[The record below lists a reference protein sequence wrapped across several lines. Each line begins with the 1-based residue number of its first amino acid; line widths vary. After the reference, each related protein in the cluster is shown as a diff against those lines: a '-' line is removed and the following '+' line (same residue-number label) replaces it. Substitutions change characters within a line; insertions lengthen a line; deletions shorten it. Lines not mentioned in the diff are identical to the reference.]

1 VLALALLPVSSEGSM
16 PRPIWK
22 GAISF
27 GLVTVPVSL
36 HSATERASELHFRL
50 LHAKDQSPIDYKRVC
65 EAEGVE
71 VPWSEIVRGY
81 ERAKGEYVVMS
92 DKDFARARV
101 EASQTFVVQ
110 HFVPEHAIDVRYF
123 DEPYYLAPA
132 GKPASKPYALLR
144 EGLVRAKRV
153 AVGTIVL
160 RQREH
165 LAALTPVG
173 EAMVL
178 TTLRFAHE
186 IRSPAALDLPSIG
199 RGDSRELTL
208 ALQLID
214 TLADDWNPK
223 RYKDTYH
230 DVLLEA
236 IERKASGK
244 EIATPTRRGPA
255 KVVNLMK
262 ALEQSLAK
270 TRRSTGT
277 RRRGGKRAA

>member
-1 VLALALLPVSSEGSM
+1 M

-36 HSATERASELHFRL
+36 YSATERSAELHFRL

-71 VPWSEIVRGY
+71 VPWPQIVRGY
-81 ERAKGEYVVMS
+81 EYDKGQYVVMS

-110 HFVPEHAIDVRYF
+110 DFVPDHAIDVRYY

-132 GKPASKPYALLR
+132 GKAASKPYALLR
-144 EGLVRAKRV
+144 DALARAQRV
-153 AVGTIVL
+153 GVGTIVM

-165 LAALTPVG
+165 LAALAPVG
-173 EAMVL
+173 DAL
-178 TTLRFAHE
+178 ALATLRFAHE
-186 IRSPAALDLPSIG
+186 IRSPAALDLPAAG
-199 RGDSRELTL
+199 RADTREMKL

-214 TLADDWNPK
+214 TLATDWNPK
-223 RYKDTYH
+223 RYHDTYRE
-230 DVLLEA
+230 VLLQA
-236 IERKASGK
+236 IEQKAKGK
-244 EIATPTRRGPA
+244 TIATPARRQPA

-262 ALEQSLAK
+262 ALQQSLK
-270 TRRSTGT
+270 TPRRETARRQTPRAEAS
-277 RRRGGKRAA
+277 RRGTARRGTKRAA

>member
-1 VLALALLPVSSEGSM
+1 M

-22 GAISF
+22 AAF
-27 GLVTVPVSL
+27 GFGPVPVPVSL
-36 HSATERASELHFRL
+36 HSATERAGELHFRL
-50 LHAKDQSPIDYKRVC
+50 LHAKDKSPIDYKRVC

-81 ERAKGEYVVMS
+81 EHAKGEFVVMS

-101 EASQTFVVQ
+101 EANQTFVVQ

-123 DEPYYLAPA
+123 DAPYYLAPA

-153 AVGTIVL
+153 AVGTIVI

-173 EAMVL
+173 EALVL
-178 TTLRFAHE
+178 TTLRFARE
-186 IRSPAALDLPSIG
+186 IRSPASLDLPSSGG
-199 RGDSRELTL
+199 RGDSREMAL

-214 TLADDWNPK
+214 TLAADWNPK
-223 RYKDTYH
+223 RYKDTYRE
-230 DVLLEA
+230 VLRQV
-236 IERKASGK
+236 IERKANGK
-244 EIATPTRRGPA
+244 EIATPRQRGPA
-255 KVVNLMK
+255 KVVNLMH

-270 TRRSTGT
+270 TQRGAGT
-277 RRRGGKRAA
+277 RRRRGKRAA

>member
-1 VLALALLPVSSEGSM
+1 M
-16 PRPIWK
+16 RRPIWK

-36 HSATERASELHFRL
+36 HSATERAAELHFRL

-81 ERAKGEYVVMS
+81 EHAKGEYVVMT

-144 EGLVRAKRV
+144 EGLVRARRV

-178 TTLRFAHE
+178 TTLRFAHQ
-186 IRSPAALDLPSIG
+186 IRSPASLDLPATG
-199 RGDSRELTL
+199 RGDSREMTL

-214 TLADDWNPK
+214 TLAADWNPK
-223 RYKDTYH
+223 RYHDTYH
-230 DVLLEA
+230 DVLLQA

-244 EIATPTRRGPA
+244 EIAAPARRAPA

-262 ALEQSLAK
+262 ALQQSIEK
-270 TRRSTGT
+270 TRRGAGT
-277 RRRGGKRAA
+277 RRRGGRRAA

>member
-1 VLALALLPVSSEGSM
+1 M

-36 HSATERASELHFRL
+36 HSATERSAELHFRL

-81 ERAKGEYVVMS
+81 EHTKGEFVVMS

-144 EGLVRAKRV
+144 DGLVRARRIG
-153 AVGTIVL
+153 VGTIVI
-160 RQREH
+160 RQRQH
-165 LAALTPVG
+165 LAALVPVD
-173 EAMVL
+173 EALALM
-178 TTLRFAHE
+178 TLRFAQQ
-186 IRSPAALDLPSIG
+186 IRSPSALDLPASG
-199 RGDSRELTL
+199 RGDSREMTL

-214 TLADDWNPK
+214 TLAADWNPK
-223 RYKDTYH
+223 RYRDTYQ
-230 DVLLEA
+230 DVLRQA

-244 EIATPTRRGPA
+244 EIATSTRRGPA

-262 ALEQSLAK
+262 ALEQSLK
-270 TRRSTGT
+270 TTRRATGT
-277 RRRGGKRAA
+277 RRRGAKRAA

>member
-1 VLALALLPVSSEGSM
+1 M

-36 HSATERASELHFRL
+36 HSATERATELHFRL

-65 EAEGVE
+65 DAEGVE
-71 VPWSEIVRGY
+71 VPWSQIVRGY
-81 ERAKGEYVVMS
+81 EYSKGEYVAMT

-110 HFVPEHAIDVRYF
+110 DFVPEHAIDVRYF
-123 DEPYYLAPA
+123 DTPYYLAPA

-153 AVGTIVL
+153 GVGTIVI

-173 EAMVL
+173 AALVL
-178 TTLRFAHE
+178 TTLRFADE
-186 IRSPAALDLPSIG
+186 IRSPSALDLPSG
-199 RGDSRELTL
+199 LRGDSREMAL

-214 TLADDWNPK
+214 TLAADWNPK
-223 RYKDTYH
+223 RYHDTYRE
-230 DVLLEA
+230 VLRQA

-244 EIATPTRRGPA
+244 EIAAPRQRGPA
-255 KVVNLMK
+255 KVVNLMR

-270 TRRSTGT
+270 TRRGTST
-277 RRRGGKRAA
+277 RRRGSKRAA

>member
-1 VLALALLPVSSEGSM
+1 M

-36 HSATERASELHFRL
+36 HSGTERASELHFRL

-65 EAEGVE
+65 KAEGVE

-81 ERAKGEYVVMS
+81 EHSKGEFVVMS

-110 HFVPEHAIDVRYF
+110 HFVPDNAIDVRYF
-123 DEPYYLAPA
+123 DQPYYLAPA

-144 EGLVRAKRV
+144 DGLVRAKRV
-153 AVGTIVL
+153 GVGTIVM

-165 LAALTPVG
+165 LAVLTPIGEALT
-173 EAMVL
+173 L

-186 IRSPAALDLPSIG
+186 IRSPASLDLPATG
-199 RGDSRELTL
+199 RSDSREMTL

-214 TLADDWNPK
+214 TLAADWNPK
-223 RYKDTYH
+223 HYRDTYH
-230 DVLLEA
+230 DVLLKA

-244 EIATPTRRGPA
+244 EIAAPERRAPA

-262 ALEQSLAK
+262 ALEQSLK
-270 TRRSTGT
+270 TTRRGEGA
-277 RRRGGKRAA
+277 RRRGTGPQRRGAGTQRRGAKRAA

>member
-1 VLALALLPVSSEGSM
+1 M

-27 GLVTVPVSL
+27 GLVTVPVNL
-36 HSATERASELHFRL
+36 HSATEHAAELHFRL

-71 VPWSEIVRGY
+71 VPWSQIVRGY
-81 ERAKGEYVVMS
+81 ELAKGEYVVMS

-110 HFVPEHAIDVRYF
+110 DFVPEHAIDVRYF
-123 DEPYYLAPA
+123 DTPYYLAPA

-153 AVGTIVL
+153 GVGTIVM

-173 EAMVL
+173 EALVL
-178 TTLRFAHE
+178 TTLRFADE
-186 IRSPAALDLPSIG
+186 LRSPSSLDLPSG
-199 RGDSRELTL
+199 LRGDSREMTL

-214 TLADDWNPK
+214 TLATDWNPK
-223 RYKDTYH
+223 RYHDTYRE
-230 DVLLEA
+230 VLRQA

-244 EIATPTRRGPA
+244 EIAAPARRGPA

-262 ALEQSLAK
+262 ALEQSLAR
-270 TRRSTGT
+270 TRRGTGT
-277 RRRGGKRAA
+277 RRRSGKRAA